1 MLGRYLGLAGQIIS
15 PSGLLLE
22 PVLPGSSIVALALRK
37 GLEKAKEV
45 ARTASDEMER
55 SVELAKQSL
64 PKVKEEM
71 RASLNNYVSKKK
83 KLLLIVID
91 DIDRLSPEEI
101 RLVFQMIRV
110 NADFPG
116 LVFLLLYD
124 ESFVVRALSKYFKK
138 DSRQFLEKIVQFQ
151 LGLPVM
157 LENQIR
163 DHVISELSK
172 MFSPRPAYQRLLNPE
187 RLQSL
192 WALGLGDYVKNL
204 RHASRLLSSFQ
215 FHLGVFKSEEAEIN
229 PIDLFALETLRLFEP
244 TVYRSVQKS
253 ADRLFPVWIFTS
265 MRDGTPDPWKVA
277 LDEMATGG
285 TDQIKRPALALL
297 TELFP
302 HSSARNAPFG
312 PSQESQQFARDRRVC
327 HILYFN
333 RYFRLTIDDDDIPD
347 QRITELE
354 RLLEEPPQFVT
365 HLRTLA
371 AERKL
376 SLALTKLLARDSLR
390 SSAKPVEMIA
400 ALCDFGEDQSNSTGP
415 SHHIRISN
423 AVHRLI
429 ELQLPG
435 DLPSQDRF
443 DRLAAG
449 ISRSNAVHIP
459 AEIAQSEDE
468 TEHQFAETKDRENR
482 DTEPHLTKAEVDK
495 LNDLVADRLDQCI
508 HQGKVRLSPRWVQ
521 SFGWYLH
528 FLDKRA
534 TKQAD
539 LLLSSPTMV
548 ALMLCVVINDQAVEH
563 YSRMQEHVA
572 QPALSTV
579 KSCLGI
585 ERFDK
590 ALEKNEAAIAQMD
603 QNMPQRLAIY
613 RDVRARLSRL
623 ADRSIASTDEH
634 HNVSPPAPE

>member
-1 MLGRYLGLAGQIIS
+1 
-15 PSGLLLE
+15 
-22 PVLPGSSIVALALRK
+22 
-37 GLEKAKEV
+37 
-45 ARTASDEMER
+45 
-55 SVELAKQSL
+55 
-64 PKVKEEM
+64 
-71 RASLNNYVSKKK
+71 
-83 KLLLIVID
+83 
-91 DIDRLSPEEI
+91 
-101 RLVFQMIRV
+101 
-110 NADFPG
+110 
-116 LVFLLLYD
+116 
-124 ESFVVRALSKYFKK
+124 
-138 DSRQFLEKIVQFQ
+138 
-151 LGLPVM
+151 
-157 LENQIR
+157 
-163 DHVISELSK
+163 
-172 MFSPRPAYQRLLNPE
+172 
-187 RLQSL
+187 
-192 WALGLGDYVKNL
+192 
-204 RHASRLLSSFQ
+204 
-215 FHLGVFKSEEAEIN
+215 
-229 PIDLFALETLRLFEP
+229 
-244 TVYRSVQKS
+244 
-253 ADRLFPVWIFTS
+253 
-265 MRDGTPDPWKVA
+265 
-277 LDEMATGG
+277 
-285 TDQIKRPALALL
+285 
-297 TELFP
+297 
-302 HSSARNAPFG
+302 
-312 PSQESQQFARDRRVC
+312 
-327 HILYFN
+327 
-333 RYFRLTIDDDDIPD
+333 
-347 QRITELE
+347 
-354 RLLEEPPQFVT
+354 
-365 HLRTLA
+365 
-371 AERKL
+371 
-376 SLALTKLLARDSLR
+376 
-390 SSAKPVEMIA
+390 MIA